1 MDINNLYLILLDDNI
16 VERNNVIR
24 YIIEEVQKQVPIND
38 FDIEERGV
46 RKKNE
51 NYFEEI
57 VPLYT
62 ELLFKEHFRMSRA
75 AIDVR
80 KYLC

>member
-1 MDINNLYLILLDDNI
+1 MDINNLYLILLNDNI

-24 YIIEEVQKQVPIND
+24 YIIEEVQEQVPIND

>member
-24 YIIEEVQKQVPIND
+24 YIIEEVQEQVPIND

-62 ELLFKEHFRMSRA
+62 ELLFKEHFRMSRT

>member
-24 YIIEEVQKQVPIND
+24 YIIEEVQEQVPIND